1 VVFVFVSSG
10 WVEAPA
16 LGTAALASAAA
27 LWQGRRVIV
36 NGLFSS
42 AWRLAAVV
50 MLITGCQSVPPTTD
64 PAGRYP
70 KVTRVQIMEMA
81 EAYRTHPWLA
91 AEANVRHGP
100 DRRGVRVD
108 TPDVSYRKPGAVP
121 GWWVPGQ
128 WNRGV
133 PYQWGGFST
142 LAEFDEGVARGLAA
156 GDVYTLEK
164 RAMLDDAVSAEAVGI
179 DCSGFVSRCWRL
191 PRSYS
196 TRELAS
202 VSVPLASY
210 DELLPG
216 DILNTYN
223 AHCLIFGGW
232 VDSSRTRMFAFETG
246 IPPHWKVIAH
256 RPYTD
261 SLITKGFKPFRYR
274 NVVE

>member
-1 VVFVFVSSG
+1 MQR
-10 WVEAPA
+10 P
-16 LGTAALASAAA
+16 
-27 LWQGRRVIV
+27 LWQTPQVTPRRSLIFL
-36 NGLFSS
+36 NGLVAASTLL
-42 AWRLAAVV
+42 LA
-50 MLITGCQSVPPTTD
+50 GCQSGPHSTD
-64 PAGRYP
+64 PVTRYP
-70 KVTRVQIMEMA
+70 KVTRAQIMEMA

-91 AEANVRHGP
+91 QAENVRHGY

-108 TPDVSYRKPGAVP
+108 TPDVGYRKPGAVP

-142 LAEFDEGVARGLAA
+142 LAEFDAGVARGQAA

-191 PRSYS
+191 PRAYS

-210 DELLPG
+210 ADLQPG

-232 VDSSRTRMFAFETG
+232 VDESRSRMYAYETG

-256 RPYTD
+256 RPTTE
-261 SLITKGFKPFRYR
+261 SLVTKGFKPFRYR
-274 NVVE
+274 NVVDQ

>member
-1 VVFVFVSSG
+1 MAG
-10 WVEAPA
+10 ICDGPEA
-16 LGTAALASAAA
+16 GLASKAA
-27 LWQGRRVIV
+27 LWQERQVSW
-36 NGLFSS
+36 NGVVSRTWVLM
-42 AWRLAAVV
+42 AAGVLLAS
-50 MLITGCQSVPPTTD
+50 CQTD
-64 PAGRYP
+64 RPQVEPVSRYP
-70 KVTRVQIMEMA
+70 KVTRTQIMELA

-91 AEANVRHGP
+91 AGANVRHGL

-108 TPDVSYRKPGAVP
+108 TPDVGYRKPGAVP

-142 LAEFDEGVARGLAA
+142 LAEFDAGVARGLAA

-164 RAMLDDAVSAEAVGI
+164 RALLDDAVSTEAVGI

-210 DELLPG
+210 DDLLPG

-223 AHCLIFGGW
+223 AHCLIFAGW
-232 VDSSRTRMFAFETG
+232 VDASRARMVAYETG

-261 SLITKGFKPFRYR
+261 SLMTKGFKPFRYR
-274 NVVE
+274 NVVNE

>member
-1 VVFVFVSSG
+1 MG
-10 WVEAPA
+10 RM
-16 LGTAALASAAA
+16 
-27 LWQGRRVIV
+27 WQGRRVKDRV
-36 NGLFSS
+36 TQFDQGRRVLARHSMELM
-42 AWRLAAVV
+42 RLSLGTVLLLL
-50 MLITGCQSVPPTTD
+50 MGCGVARPPAD
-64 PAGRYP
+64 PVARYP
-70 KVTRVQIMEMA
+70 KVTRAQIMETA
-81 EAYRTHPWLA
+81 EAYLTHAWLA
-91 AEANVRHGP
+91 SPANVRHGP
-100 DRRGVRVD
+100 DRYGVRVD
-108 TPDVSYRKPGAVP
+108 TPDVGYRKPGVVP
-121 GWWVPGQ
+121 GWWVAGQ

-142 LAEFDEGVARGLAA
+142 LAEFDAGVARGLAA

-164 RAMLDDAVSAEAVGI
+164 RALLEQAVSREAVGI

-202 VSVPLASY
+202 ICEPLASY
-210 DELLPG
+210 AELQPG

-232 VDSSRTRMFAFETG
+232 VDASRSRMYAYETG

-256 RPYTD
+256 RPYTE
-261 SLITKGFKPFRYR
+261 SLVSKGFKPFRYR